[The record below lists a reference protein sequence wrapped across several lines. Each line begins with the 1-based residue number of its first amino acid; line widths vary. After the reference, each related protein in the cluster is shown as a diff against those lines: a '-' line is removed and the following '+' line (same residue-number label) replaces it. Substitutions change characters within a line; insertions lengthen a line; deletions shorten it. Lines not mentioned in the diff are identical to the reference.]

1 MQDTCHMNFVMNLVH
16 RGVSHFSGGAS
27 ERGIRRSEVRFYMGT
42 RNFFPLSH
50 VRDKT
55 NKTSFSISLPS
66 SKLIISLISIN
77 SHYVYAIDIAD
88 PCSRAGRVSY
98 EGLQ

>member
-1 MQDTCHMNFVMNLVH
+1 MQDTCHMNFVMNLAH
-16 RGVSHFSGGAS
+16 RGVSQFSGGAS
-27 ERGIRRSEVRFYMGT
+27 ERGIRRSEVRFHMGT

-55 NKTSFSISLPS
+55 NKTSFSISLPT